1 MEVTMSVDPSK
12 LPPIAQSTVGDVEIV
27 CCLSC
32 CPLNWFTKAKTP
44 QPQSPGG
51 FNAKLEPV
59 AKAIVE
65 EVQRQRAA
73 SNATRRASLVAAA
86 TGIAE
91 VKEDPVVA
99 KVETIASVALK
110 AGRGAN

>member
-1 MEVTMSVDPSK
+1 MSVDPSK
-12 LPPIAQSTVGDVEIV
+12 LPPLAQSTVGDVEIV

-32 CPLNWFTKAKTP
+32 CPLNWFTRAKTP

-51 FNAKLEPV
+51 FNPKLEPV

-73 SNATRRASLVAAA
+73 SNASRRPSLVAAA
-86 TGIAE
+86 TGIADAKDE
-91 VKEDPVVA
+91 QIAA
-99 KVETIASVALK
+99 KVETIASVAIK